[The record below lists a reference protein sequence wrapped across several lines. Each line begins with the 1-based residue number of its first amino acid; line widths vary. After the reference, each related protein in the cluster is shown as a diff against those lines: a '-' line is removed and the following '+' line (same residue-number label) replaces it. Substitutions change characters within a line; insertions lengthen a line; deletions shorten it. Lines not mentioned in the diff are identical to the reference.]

1 METVGNRASPQVRKS
16 SSGDGSRITSIV
28 NENYNPDAITAEV
41 TDGSTTTSSSPKVR
55 QQDTMVVHSHNSIE
69 TRKKAGDASSKSE
82 DVTTALVEPQYKVDT
97 VIEEIPFD
105 NDKNGTMN
113 RSKVIFEDARNDK
126 ELQLSPDGAGDELLK
141 KIDENQLKTIDK
153 VFKNKLEDSS
163 NSSSIEVI
171 EDLSKNKGVVVERR
185 SVDMEDTLR
194 EIMDELQGPNE
205 EINIISIPEEDESKN
220 LVHGSGKTGE
230 NEPVKVKVSLL
241 SAMKDEITY
250 EQEPCEKEV
259 SDKSDVLDID
269 NLEGITKKSE
279 LESNFKDTL
288 ENAASEETDNV
299 PSTKDE
305 ITSEQEQIEKNIQDK
320 VDSEA
325 NEILVRNIN
334 VQDKVKESLDGS
346 IDPNN
351 KLNDNKYQTAV
362 EVNTIEMTNSSDL
375 KDFNE
380 ENSDQNKDQ
389 KLSLLNVMKKEMEV
403 DHDSFPPS
411 ETQEEQ
417 KVESTEV
424 REKVKSQKFVTS
436 FRNSKY

>member
-269 NLEGITKKSE
+269 NLEGITKTSE

-288 ENAASEETDNV
+288 ENSARGETDNV

-305 ITSEQEQIEKNIQDK
+305 I
-320 VDSEA
+320 
-325 NEILVRNIN
+325 RNID
-334 VQDKVKESLDGS
+334 VQHKVEESLYGS
-346 IDPNN
+346 IDSNN
-351 KLNDNKYQTAV
+351 KLNDNKYQTAE
-362 EVNTIEMTNSSDL
+362 EVNAIEMTNSSDL

-380 ENSDQNKDQ
+380 ENSDQNQDQ

-403 DHDSFPPS
+403 DQDSFPPS
-411 ETQEEQ
+411 ETQDEQ

-424 REKVKSQKFVTS
+424 REKIKSQKFVTS

>member
-69 TRKKAGDASSKSE
+69 TRKKAGDTSSKSE
-82 DVTTALVEPQYKVDT
+82 DVTIALVEPQYKVDT

-288 ENAASEETDNV
+288 ENSARGETDNV

-305 ITSEQEQIEKNIQDK
+305 I
-320 VDSEA
+320 
-325 NEILVRNIN
+325 RNID
-334 VQDKVKESLDGS
+334 VQHKVEESLYGS
-346 IDPNN
+346 IDSNN
-351 KLNDNKYQTAV
+351 KLNDNKYQTAE
-362 EVNTIEMTNSSDL
+362 EVNAIEMTNSSDL

-380 ENSDQNKDQ
+380 ENSDQNQDQ

-403 DHDSFPPS
+403 DQDSFPPS
-411 ETQEEQ
+411 ETQDEQ

-424 REKVKSQKFVTS
+424 REKIKSQKFVTS

>member
-69 TRKKAGDASSKSE
+69 TRKKAGDTSSKSE
-82 DVTTALVEPQYKVDT
+82 DVTIALVEPQYKVDT

-269 NLEGITKKSE
+269 NLEGITKTSE

-288 ENAASEETDNV
+288 ENSARGETDNV

-305 ITSEQEQIEKNIQDK
+305 I
-320 VDSEA
+320 
-325 NEILVRNIN
+325 RNID
-334 VQDKVKESLDGS
+334 VQHKVEESLYGS
-346 IDPNN
+346 IDSNN
-351 KLNDNKYQTAV
+351 KLNDNKYQTAE
-362 EVNTIEMTNSSDL
+362 EVNAIEMTNSSDL

-380 ENSDQNKDQ
+380 ENSDQNQDQ

-403 DHDSFPPS
+403 DQDSFPPS
-411 ETQEEQ
+411 ETQDEQ

-424 REKVKSQKFVTS
+424 REKIKSQKFVTS

>member
-126 ELQLSPDGAGDELLK
+126 EWQVSPDGAGEELLK

-194 EIMDELQGPNE
+194 EIMDELQGPSE

-269 NLEGITKKSE
+269 NLEGITKTSE

-288 ENAASEETDNV
+288 ENSARGETDNV

-305 ITSEQEQIEKNIQDK
+305 I
-320 VDSEA
+320 
-325 NEILVRNIN
+325 RNID
-334 VQDKVKESLDGS
+334 VQHKVEESLYGS
-346 IDPNN
+346 IDSNN
-351 KLNDNKYQTAV
+351 KLNDNKYQTAE
-362 EVNTIEMTNSSDL
+362 EVNAIEMTNSSDL

-380 ENSDQNKDQ
+380 ENSDQNQDQ

-403 DHDSFPPS
+403 DQDSFPPS
-411 ETQEEQ
+411 ETQDEQ

-424 REKVKSQKFVTS
+424 REKIKSQKFVTS